1 MNSVVN
7 AFSELSEIFQNNFFK
22 FLKIFQL
29 FQVLFYS
36 VKTVAQFITT
46 KRAFLVLVSLVYNTD
61 TGLF

>member
-46 KRAFLVLVSLVYNTD
+46 KRAFLVLVSLIYNTD